1 MNRTFKV
8 VWNQAL
14 GTWMAVSELG
24 NKNRKTKSSRTQKA
38 TLLAGALGIALA
50 GAQAQE
56 VTGEEVVYNEKKLE
70 IRNFH
75 KENGGSSGV
84 VYDKKITGEKN

>member
-1 MNRTFKV
+1 MNRIFKV

-38 TLLAGALGIALA
+38 TLLAGALGVALA
-50 GAQAQE
+50 GAQAEERE
-56 VTGEEVVYNEKKLE
+56 VLNIVNEHIKAE
-70 IRNFH
+70 
-75 KENGGSSGV
+75 SSGKCMV
-84 VYDKKITGEKN
+84 RPLQVIRML